1 MSDFTPREPR
11 EPREIAPEPRA
22 AVKVPRIERFRAVAL
37 PILIAGAVV
46 VFARIGHAHYP
57 IQKWLF
63 WRYAEYWLLSLAWT
77 GACLSSG
84 HVVLKRLLGR
94 TLPLL
99 EHAVVSFAVGLY
111 VFFLGML
118 LGGLAG
124 LYGTA
129 FFVALPLAMIGLG
142 ARPFLRTTSRLLRHR
157 RFRRAT
163 AAPTSPWAL
172 PIALFGF
179 LGVGM
184 VYFAILT
191 PNNVAFDSR
200 WQHLPIAEH
209 YVAEGA
215 VRRFPEGWYVG
226 ASPHLSSFV
235 YTWAFL
241 LPKSTLFG
249 RVELSAHLEFVSFL
263 WTLVGIPALV
273 RLLVPSLRRT
283 ATPGAPRSLVGLSWA
298 ARFLFPGIF
307 LYDSSLCVGADHIA
321 AVFAVPIYL
330 LLVRAYRDLSPR
342 LCLVFTMMLSG
353 AFLTK
358 YTGALTLLSLPVL
371 ALLLRAG
378 WIAASRLSRRLRVK
392 GPPAPPGEAISWYAG
407 PLVAFFGGLVFTAP
421 QWAKTWV
428 FYGDPLYPLLANRLS
443 ARPWTPDSAQ
453 RFEWGFIKAEL
464 WKPTPDLAG
473 VWKSIQVLFT
483 QSFIPND
490 WPRFHGHVPVFGSLF
505 TLTLFFLPLLRKT
518 RRIAGLFAA
527 VHLGF
532 LSWYWTHH
540 QDRYLQTM
548 LPWMAA
554 ATAGVL
560 MLVWRTHVVNR
571 AAVTALVALQIIW
584 GGDVY
589 FFPGHAMIRS
599 PIAAVTELI
608 SSGHRKDEKSREAGL
623 FSPFSDVARVLP
635 KGAKVLVHQTHPH
648 LGLEAMSVNDFTIN
662 QGGISY
668 GYLGSS
674 RAVYDL
680 FKGYGV
686 THLLYP
692 TGVTGDAETLA
703 GDLVFWGFARRYGK
717 APRTFSGFLLAQM
730 PDAPPPEETSDVVA
744 LLMCPAGPTSG
755 LYHLPDLHV
764 PAFGPRK
771 NKYPPPYRIAAA
783 GAGEDASLVAGAA
796 YAIVEPKC
804 RTFPAASTAM
814 FERVVKRA
822 TYEFWIRFR
831 KVPPT

>member
-1 MSDFTPREPR
+1 MPDLPPREPR
-11 EPREIAPEPRA
+11 ASAHDLPVA
-22 AVKVPRIERFRAVAL
+22 AKVTRIERLRAVAL
-37 PILIAGAVV
+37 PILITAAVV
-46 VFARIGHAHYP
+46 VFGRILHAHYP

-63 WRYAEYWLLSLAWT
+63 WRYAEYWLLSLAWS
-77 GACLSSG
+77 GACLASG
-84 HVVLKRLLGR
+84 RVVLKRLLGR

-99 EHAVVSFAVGLY
+99 EQAVVSFAVGLY

-129 FFVALPLAMIGLG
+129 FFVALPLSMIGVG
-142 ARPFLRTTSRLLRHR
+142 ARPLYRTTTRLLRHR
-157 RFRRAT
+157 RFHRAT
-163 AAPTSPWAL
+163 AGPTSPWAL
-172 PIALFGF
+172 PIALFGL
-179 LGVGM
+179 LGVAM

-191 PNNVAFDSR
+191 PTNVAFDSR

-241 LPKSTLFG
+241 LPKSTLFD

-263 WTLVGIPALV
+263 WTLAGIPALV
-273 RLLVPSLRRT
+273 RLLVPSLRRP
-283 ATPGAPRSLVGLSWA
+283 AKPGATRSLVGLSWA
-298 ARFLFPGIF
+298 ARFLFPGVF
-307 LYDSSLCVGADHIA
+307 LYDSSLVVGADHIA
-321 AVFAVPIYL
+321 AVYAVPIYL

-342 LCLVFTMMLSG
+342 LCLAFTLMLSG

-378 WIAASRLSRRLRVK
+378 WIAASRLYRRLRSK
-392 GPPAPPGEAISWYAG
+392 GPSAPPADAISWYEG

-421 QWAKTWV
+421 QWVKNWV
-428 FYGDPLYPLLANRLS
+428 FYGDPLYPLLANRLA

-464 WKPTPDLAG
+464 WKPTADLAG
-473 VWKSIQVLFT
+473 LWQSLKVLLT

-518 RRIAGLFAA
+518 KRIAGLFAA
-527 VHLGF
+527 VHLGVF
-532 LSWYWTHH
+532 CWYWTHH
-540 QDRYLQTM
+540 QDRYLQAM

-571 AAVTALVALQIIW
+571 VAITALVALQIIW

-589 FFPGHAMIRS
+589 FIPGHAMIRS
-599 PIAAVTELI
+599 PIQAVADLL
-608 SSGHRKDEKSREAGL
+608 SSGYRKDEKSRDAGL
-623 FSPFSDVARVLP
+623 FSPFSDIARVLP
-635 KGAKVLVHQTHPH
+635 KGAKVLIHQTHPH
-648 LGLEAMSVNDFTIN
+648 LGLEAMSVNDFTVN

-668 GYLGSS
+668 GYLRTS

-680 FKGYGV
+680 FKSYGV
-686 THLLYP
+686 THVLYP
-692 TGVTGDAETLA
+692 TGVAGDAETLA
-703 GDLVFWGFARRYGK
+703 GDLVFWGFAKRYGK
-717 APRTFSGFLLAQM
+717 APRTFAGFILAEM
-730 PDAPPPEETSDVVA
+730 PTAPPPEETSDVVA
-744 LLMCPAGPTSG
+744 LLTCPGGPTSG

-764 PAFGPRK
+764 PAFGPLK
-771 NKYPPPYRIAAA
+771 NKYPPPFRAAAA
-783 GAGEDASLVAGAA
+783 GDREDADLVASAA

-804 RTFPAASTAM
+804 KALPGVPGAA
-814 FERVVKRA
+814 FERVAKRA
-822 TYEFWIRFR
+822 TYDFWVRFR